1 MAPNLRNYTST
12 YSLAG
17 LLERVLMTSPGVK
30 LSQFK
35 EQTSPIFANRNKRK
49 SAGSSSSSS

>member
-49 SAGSSSSSS
+49 SAGSSSSS